1 MLRPSF
7 HFKLGSFAVKKEVHG
22 ANEQPCLMLKTLPSG
37 MYYKLIMIVNVNS
50 SVVNKL
56 ETSIIDDTSVVIY
69 DHHMYIL
76 QATGFIL
83 LA

>member
-1 MLRPSF
+1 M
-7 HFKLGSFAVKKEVHG
+7 KEVHG
-22 ANEQPCLMLKTLPSG
+22 ANERPCLMLKTLPSG
-37 MYYKLIMIVNVNS
+37 MYYKPIMIVNGNS

-69 DHHMYIL
+69 DRHMYIV

-83 LA
+83 LASFCP